1 MEALVV
7 IFLVLCVLFF
17 VLSLI
22 GLLNAEFGGKKAKNS
37 KANSKTFTIKSGNKV
52 NITVKSSDNNK
63 TEIEIE
69 QSSDL

>member
-1 MEALVV
+1 MKTLVV
-7 IFLVLCVLFF
+7 IFLILCVLMF
-17 VLSLI
+17 VLFLI

-52 NITVKSSDNNK
+52 NITVKSDDNNR
-63 TEIEIE
+63 TEIDIE